1 MRFHAPGFA
10 LIALL
15 ISAGCHR
22 RSEPASAPGEA
33 VLRISQRNEPDEL
46 DPALAALPD
55 DFFIIRAL
63 SEGLVSPAMQGG
75 EPTPAA
81 AERWEVSADGR
92 VWTFHL
98 RAGAQWS
105 NGEPVTAEDFVD
117 SYRRA
122 LAPATAG
129 PHADLFFA
137 VANAQAY
144 ASGRL
149 SDFSQVGF
157 RAAGPAELVVTLER
171 PVARFLDYAATGPWI
186 PVQAGTV
193 ARFGRDWTQPGR
205 YVGNGPFVLAEWRPN
220 QRIVVRRNPRYHG
233 AAQVRLG
240 AIQFLR
246 FDDENAEENA
256 YRANE
261 VDVTM
266 ALPTSKLEL
275 YARER
280 PAELHQAPLAET
292 RYLAFNTRRP
302 PLDDVR
308 VRRALALAIDRRKLA
323 IDVARGGRQPADRLI
338 PPQLRPADEPAL
350 APAPAGGLSGP
361 AADDEARQFLAAAGF
376 PGGRHFPRLELAGWS
391 NNPVL
396 EAIQEMWKKSLG
408 IDVAIF
414 NRDARSHLAVARA
427 GGYDIAFLPLIPQ
440 LPDPLPALAGF
451 ATGAPD
457 NYPQWSDPR
466 FDALVAAART
476 AEPARAG
483 SLLRTSEER
492 LLDQCP
498 ATPLYF
504 NAQNWAMR
512 QTVHGWQ
519 QDGFWNR
526 SYLDLSLG
534 AAAPP

>member
-1 MRFHAPGFA
+1 MRIPAPGIA
-10 LIALL
+10 LLALL
-15 ISAGCHR
+15 ISAGCQR
-22 RSEPASAPGEA
+22 RAEPDAAPDSP

-46 DPALAALPD
+46 DPALASLPD

-63 SEGLVSPAMQGG
+63 SEGLVSPAMHGG
-75 EPTPAA
+75 DPVPAA
-81 AERWEVSADGR
+81 AEHWEVSADGR
-92 VWTFHL
+92 VWRFHL
-98 RAGAQWS
+98 RPGAQWS
-105 NGEPVTAEDFVD
+105 NGEPVAAADFVA

-129 PHADLFFA
+129 PRADLFFA

-157 RAAGPAELVVTLER
+157 RAAAPDELVVTLER

-186 PVQAGTV
+186 PVNAGTV
-193 ARFGRDWTQPGR
+193 AEFGREWTQPGR

-220 QRIVVRRNPRYHG
+220 QRIVVRKNPRYHG

-240 AIQFLR
+240 EIQFLR
-246 FDDENAEENA
+246 FDDENAEEHA

-302 PLDDVR
+302 PLNDVR
-308 VRRALALAIDRRKLA
+308 VRRALALAIDRRRLA
-323 IDVARGGRQPADRLI
+323 LDVVRGGRRPADRLV
-338 PPQLRPADEPAL
+338 PPEMRPAGEPAL
-350 APAPAGGLSGP
+350 PSGFAGGLSGP
-361 AADDEARQFLAAAGF
+361 AAYDEARQLLAAAGF
-376 PGGRHFPRLELAGWS
+376 PAGSHFPRLELAGWS

-396 EAIQEMWKKSLG
+396 DAIQEMWKKNLG
-408 IDVAIF
+408 IEVAIV
-414 NRDARSHLAVARA
+414 NRDARAHLAVARA

-440 LPDPLPALAGF
+440 VPDPLPLLGGF

-476 AEPARAG
+476 AAPGRAG
-483 SLLRTSEER
+483 PLLRAAEER

-498 ATPLYF
+498 ATPLYY

-512 QTVHGWQ
+512 TAVHGWQ

-526 SYLDLSLG
+526 SYLGLSLD
-534 AAAPP
+534 AATPP